1 LPKSVILIETYPVY
15 SLQSFLNDCNEKT
28 RLRQQEFFFLKL
40 LLAMSVY
47 ITLDGDIRPVVC
59 KHRMVIVISIGGRR
73 FKEPPL
79 LHSVLMEAIPRAVA
93 HAYPAIGNT

>member
-1 LPKSVILIETYPVY
+1 LPKSAILIETYPDC
-15 SLQSFLNDCNEKT
+15 SLQSFK
-28 RLRQQEFFFLKL
+28 KL
-40 LLAMSVY
+40 LLAKSVY
-47 ITLDGDIRPVVC
+47 IKTFDGGIRPVVC
-59 KHRMVIVISIGGRR
+59 KHRVVIVISIGGRR